1 MGNYPFGGNPALALQ
16 TATPVAG
23 FALVNSAPTILTW
36 NVPNDGQLHR
46 FIVAASM
53 DVTVN
58 EVGGLVGIAFTM
70 PDGTFVPVNI
80 FAASQNAGFNPLFN
94 AYMYSVQAGS
104 TVTVRQFTAL
114 TGGAATLWAEIWGS

>member
-16 TATPVAG
+16 AATPVAG

-58 EVGGLVGIAFTM
+58 EVGGLVGMAFTM

-80 FAASQNAGFNPLFN
+80 FAANANVGFNPLFN
-94 AYMYSVQAGS
+94 AYPYVVGPGT

-114 TGGAATLWAEIWGS
+114 TLGAAVLWAEIWGS